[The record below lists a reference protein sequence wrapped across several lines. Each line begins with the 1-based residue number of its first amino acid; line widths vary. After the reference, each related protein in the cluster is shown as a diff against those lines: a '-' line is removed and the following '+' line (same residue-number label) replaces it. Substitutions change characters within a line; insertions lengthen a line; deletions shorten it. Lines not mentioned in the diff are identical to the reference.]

1 MKKRILSLCMALV
14 LCLGLLPAT
23 ALAAENAPA
32 TLIVGGTDVIGGG
45 YWTTNSTTGELT
57 QSSESES
64 WNVHYDTSN
73 NTLTLKNAVITGKS
87 SDSAQYNTVGIY
99 AYRSS
104 GDVSLKIELQG
115 ENTITSDGYGI
126 YVSSNSNGSASLT
139 ISGEE
144 DGNLTASGVGGPGIQ
159 VLSSSGDAALTIQ
172 NTDVTAEGGDY
183 ANGVTVQAGSANNQ
197 KHTATLTVN
206 GGKLTAIGDAGIEF
220 NAGGDYNGI
229 TTTLSVSNNAL
240 VDTRDSRIVVSG
252 NNTGTGGLTP
262 TGDGIVFNGN
272 AGTVYGNVTL
282 HENLTIGE
290 GESLTLDDGASLD
303 TNGHNVIVDGGTID
317 DSIKDSLGDSVKYT
331 PTIATSSLPNGTV
344 GTEYSTTLAADGTT
358 PITWSVDSD
367 SLPAGLSL
375 NESTGEISGTP
386 AAAGKYTFDVEAE
399 NDYGSETRQLTIGIK
414 AAPTGAVSVS
424 VTPDAIR
431 LPSVMEGYEPQE
443 PKYITIKNTGDQTI
457 QLKEYGK
464 DPWLVITLDKT
475 TLKPDEEATMTIK
488 LKDGLSA
495 ETRSTLKAFL
505 SYIGEDGTKGQAHF
519 KITYEVKHDMDRIDA
534 KEPTHLED
542 GNIEYWYCAYCK
554 KYYADGAGANE
565 LKLEEIIIP
574 KLKDHTVD
582 GTGWHSDETNHWNT
596 CACGEK
602 LNKTAHT
609 FMWVIDKKATASEAG
624 SKHEECTV
632 CGYAK
637 TAVEIPATGASGSSG
652 TGDDSNIILWIMLMA
667 VSAVGAV
674 GAVIC
679 ARKKDTVKEDSN
691 NSDK

>member
-159 VLSSSGDAALTIQ
+159 VLSSSGDA
-172 NTDVTAEGGDY
+172 
-183 ANGVTVQAGSANNQ
+183 
-197 KHTATLTVN
+197 
-206 GGKLTAIGDAGIEF
+206 GIEF

-240 VDTRDSRIVVSG
+240 VDTRDSSIVVSG

-399 NDYGSETRQLTIGIK
+399 NDYGSETRELTIEIK
-414 AAPTGAVSVS
+414 AAPTGSVSVS

-431 LPSVMEGYEPQE
+431 LPSVTEGYEPQE
-443 PKYITIKNTGDQTI
+443 PKYITIKNTWYHTI
-457 QLKEYGK
+457 QLKEYCN
-464 DPWLVITLDKT
+464 DTWLFITLDKT
-475 TLKPDEEATMTIK
+475 TLKPDE
-488 LKDGLSA
+488 
-495 ETRSTLKAFL
+495 
-505 SYIGEDGTKGQAHF
+505 
-519 KITYEVKHDMDRIDA
+519 
-534 KEPTHLED
+534 
-542 GNIEYWYCAYCK
+542 
-554 KYYADGAGANE
+554 
-565 LKLEEIIIP
+565 
-574 KLKDHTVD
+574 
-582 GTGWHSDETNHWNT
+582 
-596 CACGEK
+596 
-602 LNKTAHT
+602 
-609 FMWVIDKKATASEAG
+609 
-624 SKHEECTV
+624 
-632 CGYAK
+632 
-637 TAVEIPATGASGSSG
+637 
-652 TGDDSNIILWIMLMA
+652 
-667 VSAVGAV
+667 
-674 GAVIC
+674 
-679 ARKKDTVKEDSN
+679 
-691 NSDK
+691 